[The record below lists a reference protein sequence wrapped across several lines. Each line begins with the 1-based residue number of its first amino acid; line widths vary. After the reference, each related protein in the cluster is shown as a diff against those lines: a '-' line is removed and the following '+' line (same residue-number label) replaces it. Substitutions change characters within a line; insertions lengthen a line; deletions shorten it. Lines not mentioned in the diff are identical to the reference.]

1 MDLVNV
7 VVGPIIS
14 GILFLLKIY
23 SWILIIAIFLSWV
36 RPDPYN
42 PIVRFLNSI
51 TGPVFYKARQLLPFL
66 KIGMIDLSPIA
77 VFIFIRILQGLLIY
91 IARNMGIIIR

>member
-1 MDLVNV
+1 MNLVNV
-7 VVGPIIS
+7 IAGPIIS
-14 GILFLLKIY
+14 AILFLLKIY

-51 TGPVFYKARQLLPFL
+51 TGPVFYKTRQLLPFL
-66 KIGMIDLSPIA
+66 RIGMIDLSPIA
-77 VFIFIRILQGLLIY
+77 VFIFIRILQGLLIF

>member
-1 MDLVNV
+1 MSLTNV
-7 VVGPIIS
+7 IAGPIIS
-14 GILFLLKIY
+14 AILFLLKIY

-51 TGPVFYKARQLLPFL
+51 TGPVFYKVRQLLPFL
-66 KIGMIDLSPIA
+66 RIGRIDLSPIA
-77 VFIFIRILQGLLIY
+77 VFIFIRILQGLLVY

>member
-1 MDLVNV
+1 MSLVNV
-7 VVGPIIS
+7 IAGPIIS
-14 GILFLLKIY
+14 AILFLLKIY

-51 TGPVFYKARQLLPFL
+51 TGPVFYKTRQLLPFL
-66 KIGMIDLSPIA
+66 RIGMIDLSPIA
-77 VFIFIRILQGLLIY
+77 VFIFIRILQRLLIF